1 MTISFSARVLV
12 PSDILISQVGGESV
26 ILNLKSEH
34 YFGLDQVG
42 TDMWA
47 AITSSES
54 IQAAYEKLLSEYDV
68 DREQLKLD
76 LTDLI
81 EKLVE
86 HGLVEISDAQLA

>member
-12 PSDILISQVGGESV
+12 PSDVLISQVGGESV

-47 AITSSES
+47 ALTASES

-68 DREQLKLD
+68 DRERLKRD
-76 LTDLI
+76 LTSLI